1 MDFPDQLDDP
11 TRGDV
16 RIEFALARAEYEY
29 RAANRATAAQ
39 WSAIAEVL
47 DEAGGSPEV
56 FVDPELPMPASERVE
71 FAVRAAAAD
80 VALRL
85 GLSEASVRIQA
96 HDADTLRRR
105 MPRVWSA
112 FREGDASAAHA
123 RTAADLVRSLPDE
136 REVAAQFDGAL
147 ADILNLAPGRFR
159 TRARVLRE
167 RIHSVGLAERA
178 KAARESRGIWL
189 EADVDGMADLTLR
202 LPAEVALGAYGRVD
216 ATARQLA
223 KDPTETRTLAQI
235 RADIAGD
242 LLGVGEFPDG
252 RVVAPR
258 FSVAVTVPVMTLLDL
273 SEEPGTLD
281 GYGPIDAETARR
293 LAGHAPSFTRLLTH
307 PVSGALLD
315 IDRTSYRPPADL
327 KRWLCIVD
335 QTCTFPGCG
344 RLARHSDLDHTVDR
358 QFGGPTSAANL
369 SHLCRHH
376 HRLKHMT
383 RWKVASTREGPG
395 RRRIEWM
402 SPTGH
407 QRAADPPPF

>member
-1 MDFPDQLDDP
+1 MEFLDLIDDP
-11 TRGDV
+11 RRADV
-16 RIEFALARAEYEY
+16 RIEFAMARAEYEH
-29 RAANRATAAQ
+29 RAANRATAAE
-39 WSAIAEVL
+39 WAAIAEVL
-47 DEAGGSPEV
+47 DEAGHSPEV
-56 FVDPELPMPASERVE
+56 FIDPELPMPEYERTE

-80 VALRL
+80 VAVRL

-96 HDADTLRRR
+96 HDADTLRTR

-136 REVAAQFDGAL
+136 REVAAEFDNAVAG
-147 ADILNLAPGRFR
+147 ILNLAPGRFR

-178 KAARESRGIWL
+178 RVARESRSIWIVD
-189 EADVDGMADLTLR
+189 DVDGMSDLTLR
-202 LPAEVALGAYGRVD
+202 LPAETAHEAFGRVD
-216 ATARQLA
+216 AAARQIA
-223 KDPTETRTLAQI
+223 KDPTEARTLAQI

-242 LLGVGEFPDG
+242 LLTAGEFVDG
-252 RVVAPR
+252 RVAPPR
-258 FSVAVTVPVMTLLDL
+258 FSVGVTVPVMTLLGASD
-273 SEEPGTLD
+273 EPGILD

-327 KRWLCIVD
+327 KRWLGIVD

-344 RLARHSDLDHTVDR
+344 RLARNSDLDHTVDR

-383 RWKVASTREGPG
+383 RWKVRSARQGPG
-395 RRRIEWM
+395 RRTIDWV

-407 QRAADPPPF
+407 QRTADPPPF